1 MVKTRELGKAE
12 HKAHDEAA
20 VQVAAAEGAGLV
32 VGVVS
37 FFYFLCGQLH

>member
-1 MVKTRELGKAE
+1 VIGASGGVG
-12 HKAHDEAA
+12 HIA

-37 FFYFLCGQLH
+37 FFYFSCGQLH